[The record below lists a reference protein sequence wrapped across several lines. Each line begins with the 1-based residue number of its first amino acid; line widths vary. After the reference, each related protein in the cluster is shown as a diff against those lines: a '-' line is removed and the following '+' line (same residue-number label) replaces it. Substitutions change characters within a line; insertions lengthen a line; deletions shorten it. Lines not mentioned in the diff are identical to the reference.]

1 MGCGALLLLVSS
13 GVPAGEIA
21 GLPPQLPPFL
31 ERGLEVAFSND
42 FLGRGGSVD
51 DFRTQQIMVS
61 ARLTG
66 RWRALLDH
74 SILTLTDDARPG
86 RTDQMSL
93 ALGYDLVAT
102 SSDVA
107 TDRVTV
113 GGGLRRT
120 GEFAGERMQNGFH
133 RLIGS
138 EIERLPYSGDDTT
151 DATAWFDALRYRV
164 WREPGGGGLFDGW
177 RRGYWLRANS
187 LLTTGGQWDSSV
199 GAFATISKP
208 AIDFW
213 LGVRND
219 WRSGYDDPVMRATAA
234 AESDVGLVLGARFGP
249 LVLETV
255 QQLGNDASY
264 GQLRLVSSGV
274 APPEPG
280 GKRLRFGLEA
290 GFLLPD
296 VQIRL
301 AGRLPARFL
310 TAAGSGWREAIVA
323 AVTFGEPQYRDDTN
337 VFIRSRQ
344 LDAGLDFE
352 HSLSASGDWLSAY
365 GVIGIGWREET
376 LIGLGDLQGAESAS
390 AGRVVLVAGGGLR
403 FDASGLA
410 GRGRFRI
417 QLGLTGR
424 LPVDDAVLAIDER
437 AVRVQRPALDAMLGM
452 TFDFD

>member
-1 MGCGALLLLVSS
+1 MLLLLVSS

-31 ERGLEVAFSND
+31 EPGLEVAFSND

-151 DATAWFDALRYRV
+151 DATAWFDADRK
-164 WREPGGGGLFDGW
+164 
-177 RRGYWLRANS
+177 
-187 LLTTGGQWDSSV
+187 SV
-199 GAFATISKP
+199 
-208 AIDFW
+208 
-213 LGVRND
+213 V
-219 WRSGYDDPVMRATAA
+219 
-234 AESDVGLVLGARFGP
+234 
-249 LVLETV
+249 
-255 QQLGNDASY
+255 
-264 GQLRLVSSGV
+264 
-274 APPEPG
+274 
-280 GKRLRFGLEA
+280 
-290 GFLLPD
+290 
-296 VQIRL
+296 
-301 AGRLPARFL
+301 
-310 TAAGSGWREAIVA
+310 
-323 AVTFGEPQYRDDTN
+323 
-337 VFIRSRQ
+337 
-344 LDAGLDFE
+344 
-352 HSLSASGDWLSAY
+352 
-365 GVIGIGWREET
+365 
-376 LIGLGDLQGAESAS
+376 
-390 AGRVVLVAGGGLR
+390 
-403 FDASGLA
+403 
-410 GRGRFRI
+410 
-417 QLGLTGR
+417 
-424 LPVDDAVLAIDER
+424 
-437 AVRVQRPALDAMLGM
+437 
-452 TFDFD
+452 